1 MPPSTV
7 FVIGSFPSPLYKAF
21 TEEDHARDFLERGI
35 LIMRPL
41 IYFSETEDL
50 KRKDKDEGEGRVKVV
65 KPRPVVDLDPGSGQI
80 LSVRQVTGEVFFGTA
95 STNPCYLYCF
105 SGPQVDVDYLARKY
119 GRYVLRV
126 NQPDK
131 LVSEIGSCL
140 ERYPDMP
147 STMWLHCIPVRYDK
161 GQLVGELPE
170 PGSEERL
177 LMSCGQKADRDRHDC
192 EYRLAL
198 RLPVPSSPPKEIRV
212 ELRKRLENVD
222 AVLWPGK
229 TENQSAQ
236 T

>member
-1 MPPSTV
+1 
-7 FVIGSFPSPLYKAF
+7 LYKAF

-41 IYFSETEDL
+41 IYFTEIEDL

-65 KPRPVVDLDPGSGQI
+65 KPCPVVDLDPESGQI
-80 LSVRQVTGEVFFGTA
+80 LSIRQETGEVFFGTA

-105 SGPQVDVDYLARKY
+105 SGPQVDGDCLPRKY

-131 LVSEIGSCL
+131 LVSEIGSYL
-140 ERYPDMP
+140 ERYPDRP

-170 PGSEERL
+170 PGSGERL

-192 EYRLAL
+192 EHRLVL
-198 RLPVPSSPPKEIRV
+198 RLLVPSNRPEAVRV
-212 ELRKRLENVD
+212 ELGKRPEYVD
-222 AVLWPGK
+222 IMRWPTK
-229 TENQSAQ
+229 KRDASE
-236 T
+236 